1 MGVLWVC
8 YGYPMVSIGSSS
20 YAPIYNSRDI
30 RCICFFVCGC
40 KDTKNIWDVQILEAK
55 KCKKENPRR
64 GGAPRIDERWT

>member
-8 YGYPMVSIGSSS
+8 YGYPMVSIGSFS

-40 KDTKNIWDVQILEAK
+40 KDTKNIWDMQILEAK
-55 KCKKENPRR
+55 KMQKGKSEAR
-64 GGAPRIDERWT
+64 GGASRMRGGR